1 MRDKVKIENVEM
13 KVIKWERVWNDERER
28 EREREMKPIP
38 TMSFFFWERLLL
50 WVECYNISLGTIF
63 FKKNE
68 IKHIFMKLFK
78 WVTNLN
84 K

>member
-1 MRDKVKIENVEM
+1 MRDKMKIENVEM
-13 KVIKWERVWNDERER
+13 KVIMWERVWNDERER

-38 TMSFFFWERLLL
+38 TMSFFLRKITTMSWMLQYLS
-50 WVECYNISLGTIF
+50 WYYF
-63 FKKNE
+63 FKENE

-78 WVTNLN
+78 RVTNLN

>member
-1 MRDKVKIENVEM
+1 MGESL
-13 KVIKWERVWNDERER
+13 KWWERER
-28 EREREMKPIP
+28 ERERDE
-38 TMSFFFWERLLL
+38 THSYYEFFFWERLLL

-78 WVTNLN
+78 RVTNLN